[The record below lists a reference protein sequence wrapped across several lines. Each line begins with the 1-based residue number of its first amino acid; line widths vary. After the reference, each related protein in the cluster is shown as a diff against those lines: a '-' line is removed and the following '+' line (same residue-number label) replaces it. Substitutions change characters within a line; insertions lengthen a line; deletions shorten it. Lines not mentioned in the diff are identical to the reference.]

1 MRQTQ
6 EPYAPA
12 DGELP
17 GAARRFAA
25 SQWFSGLTRLGY
37 AAKGIVYLLMGW
49 LAILTALG
57 YRAGANDAQTSLQ
70 IIGRQPAGPL
80 LLSVIGAGLAGYALW
95 NGLRAIGNFEGMGPF
110 WRLGRAG
117 RLLAYGGLAVAAFR
131 LAASGRAAAA
141 GIASSDSA
149 ARHWSA
155 QALSQPFGVW
165 LLAAAGLTVIGVGLW
180 QFYLAW
186 LARFRDELDLES
198 LSPRRRRWLVAFG
211 RVGLAARG
219 AVFGLIGGF
228 LLNAALRHDPRE
240 ARGLGGALNEI
251 ARQDYGQ
258 LALAAVA
265 AGLVCHGLY
274 SLGEARYH
282 RLAGPREAPAPGA

>member
-6 EPYAPA
+6 QPCAPA
-12 DGELP
+12 AGGLP

-25 SQWFSGLTRLGY
+25 SLWFSGLARLGY
-37 AAKGIVYLLMGW
+37 AAKGLVYLLMGG

-57 YRAGANDAQTSLQ
+57 YRAGGNDAQTTLH

-80 LLSVIGAGLAGYALW
+80 LLGVTGAGLGGYALW
-95 NGLRAIGNFEGMGPF
+95 NGLRALGNFEGMGPF

-117 RLLAYGGLAVAAFR
+117 RLLAYGGLAAAAFR
-131 LAASGRAAAA
+131 LAANGRAAAG
-141 GIASSDSA
+141 GIVSSDSA
-149 ARHWSA
+149 ARDWSA
-155 QALSQPFGVW
+155 RLLGQPFGGW
-165 LLAAAGLTVIGVGLW
+165 LLAAAGLAVAGVGLW

-186 LARFRDELDLES
+186 RARFRDELELEA
-198 LSPRRRRWLVAFG
+198 LAPRWREWLVAFG
-211 RVGLAARG
+211 RLGLAGRG
-219 AVFGLIGGF
+219 AVFGLVGGF
-228 LLNAALRHDPRE
+228 LISAALRHDPRE

-265 AGLVCHGLY
+265 AGLICHGLY

-282 RLAGPREAPAPGA
+282 RLAGPREAPAPCA